1 MHDRKG
7 IIYSKGRRMKM
18 NDLVSVIVPIYNV
31 EKYLTRC
38 VNSIL
43 EQTYSNLEIILVN
56 DGSKDNCLEICKNL
70 EEKDDR
76 IVVVNKQNGGLGSA
90 RNAGIEASTGEYLL
104 FIDSDDYID
113 ERMVER
119 LHSLLNETNASIA
132 ACDFLCFFEDGS
144 CEKKTKRNNV
154 ITYSKEDALK
164 YMFWSD
170 KIRWSA
176 WNKLYKRELF
186 ESVRY
191 AEGVYSEDMATTYL
205 LYEQCDKIVWTE
217 ECYYYYFIRNTGIM
231 KSRPPKRYAD
241 EIDII
246 EQICEHYK
254 KYHQDLLFYPQAFY
268 GKIALNNYI
277 GIGDNVE
284 YISQKNKCIEALYQY
299 GGLALKAEFVRTKYK
314 ILIGLVV
321 LPIRITKGKFANG
334 KLFNVICR
342 KVRSFIK

>member
-1 MHDRKG
+1 M
-7 IIYSKGRRMKM
+7 
-18 NDLVSVIVPIYNV
+18 
-31 EKYLTRC
+31 
-38 VNSIL
+38 
-43 EQTYSNLEIILVN
+43 
-56 DGSKDNCLEICKNL
+56 
-70 EEKDDR
+70 
-76 IVVVNKQNGGLGSA
+76 
-90 RNAGIEASTGEYLL
+90 
-104 FIDSDDYID
+104 
-113 ERMVER
+113 
-119 LHSLLNETNASIA
+119 
-132 ACDFLCFFEDGS
+132 
-144 CEKKTKRNNV
+144 
-154 ITYSKEDALK
+154 
-164 YMFWSD
+164 
-170 KIRWSA
+170 
-176 WNKLYKRELF
+176 NKLYKRELF